1 MARSALNAVSL
12 PTTGYNVTDSADFA
26 VMATGA
32 NNGKEIVYNGAV
44 RILLKNTTG
53 GAAVF
58 TIKVPTPAQ
67 YTAIG
72 LTLSDMTVTVAAG
85 KTWELKPHAAMKQ
98 ADGKIYIDCDVAASI
113 LVLE

>member
-1 MARSALNAVSL
+1 MARSALTAVSL

-26 VMATGA
+26 TMMAGA
-32 NNGKEIVYNGAV
+32 GNGKEIVYNGAT

-53 GAAVF
+53 GAAVY
-58 TIKVPTPAQ
+58 TVKIPTPAQ

-72 LTLSDMTVTVAAG
+72 LTLSDMAVSVGAA

-98 ADGKIYIDCDVAASI
+98 DDGKIYIDCSVAGSI